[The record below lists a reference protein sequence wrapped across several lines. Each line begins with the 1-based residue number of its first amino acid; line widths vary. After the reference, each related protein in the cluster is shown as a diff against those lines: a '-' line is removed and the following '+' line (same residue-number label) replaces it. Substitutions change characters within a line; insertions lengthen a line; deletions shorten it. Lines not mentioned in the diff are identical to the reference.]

1 MSTLPRALP
10 PTIRFALTLSWAFRT
25 MLDRIIPAGLFG
37 FLGLSRMNLLIQRL
51 GQAPATDE
59 GQALVVYRLDVA
71 HQTLASVFLVL
82 VGALCLTRKAP
93 LTQRAGLLPIVVALA
108 GTFIMAFPATQPRI
122 TDDRWLL
129 TLAGLLIIAGL
140 AYAIYAVSSLRSCF
154 GLAAEA
160 RGLVTSGAYRQVR
173 HPVYLGELI
182 AALGVLLPV
191 LTPLTGM
198 TFVLFVAA
206 QGYRIHLEERVLS
219 AAFEDYD
226 AYRRRVPLLVPW
238 PRPTS

>member
-1 MSTLPRALP
+1 MSTLPQTLP
-10 PTIRFALTLSWAFRT
+10 PTIRFALGVSWAVRT

-37 FLGLSRMNLLIQRL
+37 SLALSRMNLLVQRL
-51 GQAPATDE
+51 GQMPPTEDS
-59 GQALVVYRLDVA
+59 QALLVYRLDLV
-71 HQTLASVFLVL
+71 HQGLACVFLVL
-82 VGALCLTRKAP
+82 VAALCLTRKP
-93 LTQRAGLLPIVVALA
+93 PRTQRAGLLPIVVALA
-108 GTFIMAFPATQPRI
+108 GTFIMAFPATQPRV
-122 TDDRWLL
+122 TDDGWLL
-129 TLAGLLIIAGL
+129 TIAGVLIIAGL
-140 AYAIYAVSSLRSCF
+140 GYTIYAVSSLGACF

-160 RGLVTSGAYRQVR
+160 RGLVTSGAYGQLR

-198 TFVLFVAA
+198 TFVLFVAL

-219 AAFEDYD
+219 AAFDNYGS
-226 AYRRRVPLLVPW
+226 YRRRVPMLAPW